1 MKIHEYFY
9 NDDNRSL
16 YVEFSTKNDGNEF
29 YRILD
34 LEYED
39 IEYYSP
45 DIITESD
52 LEAIDKDFV
61 IELITQYLKENDL
74 PEAKIL

>member
-34 LEYED
+34 LDYDD

-45 DIITESD
+45 EIINESD
-52 LEAIDKDFV
+52 LEAIDEDFV
-61 IELITQYLKENDL
+61 IEVITQYLKENEL